1 MQIRLEHLKL
11 DKSQHNLKCTK
22 DWCKEFGIDW
32 GAFIRNG
39 LPSTYL
45 LEKAPNH
52 VGLRALIERAEHH
65 EAAKSTRP

>member
-22 DWCKEFGIDW
+22 SWFKKFGIDW

-39 LPSTYL
+39 LPSAHL

-52 VGLRALIERAEHH
+52 AGLRALIERAEHH
-65 EAAKSTRP
+65 EAKKSTRP

>member
-22 DWCKEFGIDW
+22 AWCKEFGIDW
-32 GAFIRNG
+32 GAFIRDG

-52 VGLRALIERAEHH
+52 VGLRDLIERAENY

>member
-22 DWCKEFGIDW
+22 SWFKKFGVDW
-32 GAFIRNG
+32 GTFIRNG

-52 VGLRALIERAEHH
+52 EGLRALIERAEHH
-65 EAAKSTRP
+65 EAKKSTRP

>member
-22 DWCKEFGIDW
+22 SWFKKFGIDW

-39 LPSTYL
+39 LPSAHL
-45 LEKAPNH
+45 LEKAPNNPA
-52 VGLRALIERAEHH
+52 LCALIERAENY
-65 EAAKSTRP
+65 EAAKSTLP